1 MQVHTKRIQT
11 TQIQGTR
18 ESVPVSQE
26 RKDALLKLIRVEPDH
41 LSGLVQATG
50 WGEDQTSTT
59 LLELTVDGLVRL
71 HNRAGRRYYS
81 AIDIQT
87 VSHA

>member
-1 MQVHTKRIQT
+1 MQIHTTKK
-11 TQIQGTR
+11 QGTR
-18 ESVPVSQE
+18 EFLPVSQA
-26 RKDALLKLIRVEPDH
+26 RKDTLLKLIRVEPDH

-59 LLELTVDGLVRL
+59 LLELTVDGLVRR